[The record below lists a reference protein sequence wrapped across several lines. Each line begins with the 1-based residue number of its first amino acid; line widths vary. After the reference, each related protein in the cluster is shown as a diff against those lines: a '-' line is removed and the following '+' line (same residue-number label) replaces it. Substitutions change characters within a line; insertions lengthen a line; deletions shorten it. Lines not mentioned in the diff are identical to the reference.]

1 MRTLDAT
8 LRRSATLTPSEF
20 LRLYSEHPER
30 VKSARM
36 IPPRIGKDKHF
47 GRVRVVF
54 ASRHYAECRAFRQP
68 LKTEWIFV

>member
-1 MRTLDAT
+1 MRTLDT
-8 LRRSATLTPSEF
+8 TFRRSATLTPSEF

-36 IPPRIGKDKHF
+36 IPRKIGKDKHF

-54 ASRHYAECRAFRQP
+54 ASGRYEVARRRSM
-68 LKTEWIFV
+68 K